1 MQGGQMKT
9 YREWRRLNRIWW
21 GAGIFVLFLFLAGIG
36 MNTYRIEM
44 HDRMLFGIL
53 VENKIAEEQMQNI
66 VSQLTEAD
74 AKWTNGK
81 KEAME
86 KRGEIY
92 LEQSGYAKTRGIIR
106 NENLRE
112 KLWGGIVVWIF
123 MCAGGFLLLY
133 SWRKRIESG
142 VQSFT
147 EGIERQSEERKHS
160 EEKRE
165 QIWEE
170 DSLFS
175 ELEVQIGMLED
186 RRDWQIACARKEKE
200 GMGEL
205 LENMAHQLKT
215 PVSVTQLYLEA
226 LLRKETDTVKR
237 QKLEVCVGR
246 MEELT
251 ELITA
256 LLKEGKMQAGKI
268 QMEKQEQCLD
278 TALKQAWNRVQI
290 LAEERKIQCRF
301 FGEEEIF
308 FAYNLRWMTEAFEN
322 LLKNGILHGKEGSVL
337 EVCSEKQAGFLQIQI
352 RQKGDQVTEEEKIH
366 LFERFYC
373 TKDSEHRGGSGI
385 GLHLAKMIIAR
396 HHGTISLENT
406 EEGVCFQICFPVFD
420 RQYFNDSLSSDCKV
434 GGL

>member
-1 MQGGQMKT
+1 MKT
-9 YREWRRLNRIWW
+9 YREWKSLNKIWW
-21 GAGIFVLFLFLAGIG
+21 GAGTIFLFLFLIGIG
-36 MNTYRIEM
+36 MNVYRTEM
-44 HDRMLFGIL
+44 YDRMLLGIL
-53 VENKIAEEQMQNI
+53 EENEIPKEQMQNI
-66 VSQLTEAD
+66 VAQLTEAGEG
-74 AKWTNGK
+74 WTKGE
-81 KEAME
+81 KEKAE
-86 KRGEIY
+86 KRGKSY
-92 LEQSGYAKTRGIIR
+92 LEQSGYAKTRNVIMQ
-106 NENLRE
+106 ENLGR
-112 KLWGGIVVWIF
+112 KLCWGIGLWIF
-123 MCAGGFLLLY
+123 VILIGYFLMQ
-133 SWRKRIESG
+133 SWKKRMEKQLEAFAERIEMD
-142 VQSFT
+142 
-147 EGIERQSEERKHS
+147 ERNISEENLC
-160 EEKRE
+160 
-165 QIWEE
+165 EE

-175 ELEVQIGMLED
+175 ELESQIRMMENRG
-186 RRDWQIACARKEKE
+186 DWQIACAKKEKE

-237 QKLEVCVGR
+237 QKLEVCVAR

-256 LLKEGKMQAGKI
+256 LLKEGKIQAGKI
-268 QMEKQEQCLD
+268 QMEKKVQRLD
-278 TALKQAWNRVQI
+278 TALGQAWNRVRI
-290 LAEERKIQCRF
+290 LAEERKIQWRF
-301 FGEEEIF
+301 SGEKEIC

-337 EVCSEKQAGFLQIQI
+337 DVRSKKQAGFLKIQI
-352 RQKGDQVTEEEKIH
+352 RQRGDQVTEEEKRH

-420 RQYFNDSLSSDCKV
+420 RQYFDHSLSSDCKV
-434 GGL
+434 CDL

>member
-1 MQGGQMKT
+1 MKT
-9 YREWRRLNRIWW
+9 YREWKSLNKIWW
-21 GAGIFVLFLFLAGIG
+21 GAGTIFLFLFLIGIG
-36 MNTYRIEM
+36 MNVYRTEM
-44 HDRMLFGIL
+44 YDRMLLGIL
-53 VENKIAEEQMQNI
+53 EENEIPREQMQNI
-66 VSQLTEAD
+66 VAQLTEAGEG
-74 AKWTNGK
+74 WTKGE
-81 KEAME
+81 KEKAE
-86 KRGEIY
+86 KRGKSY
-92 LEQSGYAKTRGIIR
+92 LEQSGYAKTRNVIMQ
-106 NENLRE
+106 ENLGR
-112 KLWGGIVVWIF
+112 KLCWGIGLWIF
-123 MCAGGFLLLY
+123 VILIGYFLMQ
-133 SWRKRIESG
+133 SWKKRMEKQLEAFAERIEMD
-142 VQSFT
+142 
-147 EGIERQSEERKHS
+147 ERNISEENLC
-160 EEKRE
+160 
-165 QIWEE
+165 EE

-175 ELEVQIGMLED
+175 ELESQIRMMENRG
-186 RRDWQIACARKEKE
+186 DWQIACAKKEKE

-237 QKLEVCVGR
+237 QKLEVCVAR

-268 QMEKQEQCLD
+268 QMEKKVQRLD
-278 TALKQAWNRVQI
+278 TALGQAWNRVRI

-301 FGEEEIF
+301 SGEKEIC

-337 EVCSEKQAGFLQIQI
+337 DVRSEKQAGFLKIQI
-352 RQKGDQVTEEEKIH
+352 RQRGDQVTEEEKRH

-420 RQYFNDSLSSDCKV
+420 RQYFDHSLSSDCKV
-434 GGL
+434 CDL

>member
-36 MNTYRIEM
+36 MNAYRIEM

-66 VSQLTEAD
+66 VAQLTEAD

-112 KLWGGIVVWIF
+112 KLWWGIVVWIF

-147 EGIERQSEERKHS
+147 EGIERESEERKHS

-268 QMEKQEQCLD
+268 QMEK
-278 TALKQAWNRVQI
+278 
-290 LAEERKIQCRF
+290 
-301 FGEEEIF
+301 
-308 FAYNLRWMTEAFEN
+308 
-322 LLKNGILHGKEGSVL
+322 
-337 EVCSEKQAGFLQIQI
+337 
-352 RQKGDQVTEEEKIH
+352 
-366 LFERFYC
+366 
-373 TKDSEHRGGSGI
+373 
-385 GLHLAKMIIAR
+385 
-396 HHGTISLENT
+396 
-406 EEGVCFQICFPVFD
+406 
-420 RQYFNDSLSSDCKV
+420 
-434 GGL
+434 